1 MANHKSAIKRTR
13 QTAKRNERNTARRSA
28 LRTEVKKFYKAVAD
42 GNQEEAE
49 KLLPQTVGLYDRA
62 AQKGVVHRNKAARAK
77 SAMTRAA
84 RKQAA

>member
-13 QTAKRNERNTARRSA
+13 QTAKRNARNTARHSA
-28 LRTEVKKFYKAVAD
+28 LRTQVKKFYKAVGGGD
-42 GNQEEAE
+42 QEEID

-84 RKQAA
+84 RKQTT